1 MRATA
6 TPSPHSTLTTE
17 LYHVKDWRPPST
29 HGILVQMP
37 SQLATP
43 STVTTRSS
51 ARSFRYLDA
60 LTTAF
65 VVILLVS
72 NLIAQ
77 KVCLLGPISIFGW
90 SIGPFAVSGAVLL
103 FPITYIFGDVFTE
116 VYGFAASRRAIWLGF
131 FGTTLLYLIGAIVIA
146 LPSAPGWRNQ
156 QAFSTVFGFI
166 PRILAASLIAFWAG
180 EFANSYT
187 MARLKLI
194 TNGRKLW
201 TRTIG
206 STVVGQAVD
215 TVLVILLT
223 FGGIYPIRVLINII
237 VTGYALK
244 VSYEVIATPVTYL
257 VINWLKRAEHSD
269 AFDRHESFNPFSFA
283 EKSSLDA

>member
-1 MRATA
+1 MGSKLNANPPATA
-6 TPSPHSTLTTE
+6 NS
-17 LYHVKDWRPPST
+17 V
-29 HGILVQMP
+29 V
-37 SQLATP
+37 
-43 STVTTRSS
+43 
-51 ARSFRYLDA
+51 RSFKYLDA

-65 VVILLVS
+65 VVVLLVS

-77 KVCLLGPISIFGW
+77 KVCLFGPVSIGSW
-90 SIGPFAVSGAVLL
+90 TIGPFAISGAVIL

-131 FGTTLLYLIGAIVIA
+131 FGTALLYLIGSIVIA
-146 LPSAPGWRNQ
+146 LPSAPGWHNQ

-187 MARLKLI
+187 MARLKLV

-215 TVLVILLT
+215 TVLVIILT
-223 FGGIYPIRVLINII
+223 YGGIYPARMLVNII
-237 VTGYALK
+237 LTGYALK
-244 VSYEVIATPVTYL
+244 VGYEVIATPMTYL
-257 VINWLKRAEHSD
+257 VINWLKRAEQAD